1 MKKKTNFL
9 TRKTTTAFFAII
21 SAIAGI
27 LFLNKEITGNIILSN
42 AYSFNLISLIG
53 FLLIVCSVILGV
65 YSLRKK

>member
-27 LFLNKEITGNIILSN
+27 LFLKKSITGNIILSD

-53 FLLIVCSVILGV
+53 LLLILCSIILGV
-65 YSLRKK
+65 YSLKRK